1 MKQEKS
7 QWHEFLERNQ
17 DVPVYLSLD
26 KDILSLEAAR
36 TNWEQGDV
44 SFEEIKEWLHE
55 LFSQCFVLGADVCGE
70 YTPDTTSLSYQE
82 DIEKNNAINKKIW
95 ELLEK
100 KLTEQEERQLDK
112 VFSETKQADKKLSIA
127 LMRYFDLKKEDKR
140 KRLYG
145 EYLKLRFRP
154 AVELLIKKKENKKLT
169 ELIKEQEADENLLN
183 SFLKTAVQYGNQEA
197 QIFLLQE
204 KEALGGFQEKSWEL

>member
-1 MKQEKS
+1 M
-7 QWHEFLERNQ
+7 
-17 DVPVYLSLD
+17 YLSLD

-36 TNWEQGDV
+36 TNWDQGDV

-55 LFSQCFVLGADVCGE
+55 LFSQCFVLGTDVCGE
-70 YTPDTTSLSYQE
+70 HTPDTTSLSYQE

>member
-1 MKQEKS
+1 M
-7 QWHEFLERNQ
+7 
-17 DVPVYLSLD
+17 
-26 KDILSLEAAR
+26 
-36 TNWEQGDV
+36 
-44 SFEEIKEWLHE
+44 
-55 LFSQCFVLGADVCGE
+55 
-70 YTPDTTSLSYQE
+70 
-82 DIEKNNAINKKIW
+82 
-95 ELLEK
+95 
-100 KLTEQEERQLDK
+100 
-112 VFSETKQADKKLSIA
+112 SIA

-197 QIFLLQE
+197 QIFFVAG
-204 KEALGGFQEKSWEL
+204 KRSFGRISGKSWEL

>member
-1 MKQEKS
+1 ME
-7 QWHEFLERNQ
+7 
-17 DVPVYLSLD
+17 D
-26 KDILSLEAAR
+26 KFKYNDIGVIL
-36 TNWEQGDV
+36 G
-44 SFEEIKEWLHE
+44 EEILKIIEEKQINLKQLSETIGATVVGAGNHTTE
-55 LFSQCFVLGADVCGE
+55 ISGSTITYSEGIFPIKNIPVL
-70 YTPDTTSLSYQE
+70 
-82 DIEKNNAINKKIW
+82 
-95 ELLEK
+95 
-100 KLTEQEERQLDK
+100 KLTEEDESAKGIELEEIIKR
-112 VFSETKQADKKLSIA
+112 KLEW
-127 LMRYFDLKKEDKR
+127 FNLKKEDKR

>member
-1 MKQEKS
+1 M
-7 QWHEFLERNQ
+7 
-17 DVPVYLSLD
+17 
-26 KDILSLEAAR
+26 
-36 TNWEQGDV
+36 
-44 SFEEIKEWLHE
+44 
-55 LFSQCFVLGADVCGE
+55 
-70 YTPDTTSLSYQE
+70 DTTSLSYQE